1 VLFGSETLGAVR
13 GVDSRT
19 GHHFDDTRRYVD
31 AAALSDVD
39 RVKVY
44 THNALRVY
52 PRLGSLAGTGKG
64 RVRHGTDDPAHQ
76 ALA

>member
-31 AAALSDVD
+31 AAGLSEVD
-39 RVKVY
+39 RAKVY
-44 THNALRVY
+44 EHNARRVY
-52 PRLGSLAGTGKG
+52 PRLKTIPSQL
-64 RVRHGTDDPAHQ
+64 
-76 ALA
+76 